1 MAGKRIFDSLRYS
14 AITALAVVL
23 LSATEHHGLVKFGGL
38 PVPGATV
45 TATQTDKTFT
55 AITDPQGAYFFPDL
69 SDGTWTIQVE
79 MPGFAVFHQ
88 QVQVVADAPVPEW
101 NLTMLPLT
109 EMHAVASPV
118 PAPPPAAVTPAP
130 QSSAPE
136 PAKAKPRNAKNAPP
150 APTNTQSAFQR
161 TDVNAANPTAAA
173 PGTPAEPDA
182 GASGGAPAGASGND
196 ELSQRA
202 ADGFLING
210 TANNAAS
217 SPFAMAQAFGN
228 NRRGSRSLY
237 NGNLGFI
244 FDTSALDARPFSLTG
259 QDTPR
264 FPYNHAQ
271 GVFAFG
277 GPIKIPHFIR
287 NGPNF
292 FINYQWTRNRNATVG
307 TGLMPDAA
315 ERMGDFSQVL
325 NAQGQPVQIFDP
337 ATGSPIPG
345 NKIPQNQVSPQ
356 ALALLNFYPL
366 PNFPGETRY
375 NYQIPIVN
383 IQHQDS
389 LQTRLN
395 KTIGRKDQVSVM
407 FALQSTRSDN
417 PNLFGFLDTSDVL
430 GLNLNAN
437 WRHHFTPRFFINL
450 GYQFS
455 RNASRFTPYFENRE
469 NVSGLAQIAGNNQ
482 EPINWGPPALA
493 FASGFSGL
501 SDGLPSFTR
510 NQTSAV
516 SLDNFWAHG
525 RHNISFGGDFR
536 RQEFNL
542 LSQQDPRGTFTFT
555 GAAAGYDFAGFLLGV
570 PDTSSIAF
578 GNADKYF
585 RASTYESYIN
595 DDWRMNPGFTLNF
608 GVRWEYWSPIT
619 EKYGRLVNLDIA
631 PGFTA
636 EAPVVA
642 SIPTGALTG
651 QTYPDS
657 LIHPDKGAVQPR
669 IAFSWRPLPASSM
682 VVRAGYGVYYNTSV
696 YPPIATQMAQQ
707 YPLSKSLSVQST
719 PGNLLSLANGFNTSP
734 GITPNTFGVDPNFRI
749 GYSQNWQMSVQ
760 RDLPG
765 ALVVTG
771 SYLGSKGTHEQQEF
785 LPNTFPSGAVNPC
798 ATCPS
803 GFVYLASNGN
813 AIRNA
818 GQVQLRRRLQSG
830 FTASLQYTFSKS
842 IDDGALGGRNQ
853 GGYLIAQ
860 NWLDLGAERALS
872 NFDQRHQLSVQVQ
885 YTTGMGIHG
894 GTLVNGWKG
903 ALFKEWTAASQITA
917 ATGMP
922 LTPVDFVAVTGTGVT
937 GTIRPEYTGAPL
949 YNAPAGLF
957 LNPAAYAAPPPGEWG
972 NAGRNSITGPSQF
985 TLSGSFGRV
994 FQVTERFGLEFRV
1007 DATNA
1012 LNHVTFPSWN
1022 TTANSSQFGLP
1033 NPANAMRSL
1042 QTTLRLRF

>member
-1 MAGKRIFDSLRYS
+1 MGGKRIVGYLRYG
-14 AITALAVVL
+14 AIAALAGVV
-23 LSATEHHGLVKFGGL
+23 LSATEHHGQVKFGGL

-55 AITDPQGAYFFPDL
+55 AITDPQGAYSFADL
-69 SDGTWTIQVE
+69 SDGAWTIQVE
-79 MPGFAVFHQ
+79 MPGFAALRQ
-88 QVQVVADAPVPEW
+88 EIQVGSDAPASEW
-101 NLTMLPLT
+101 GLKMLPLG
-109 EMHAVASPV
+109 EMHGTAAPAS
-118 PAPPPAAVTPAP
+118 
-130 QSSAPE
+130 
-136 PAKAKPRNAKNAPP
+136 PP

-161 TDVNAANPTAAA
+161 TDVNAATTNNSP
-173 PGTPAEPDA
+173 EPDA
-182 GASGGAPAGASGND
+182 GTPAND

-237 NGNLGFI
+237 NGNIGVI
-244 FDTSALDARPFSLTG
+244 FDNSSLDARPFSLTG

-264 FPYNHAQ
+264 PDYNHVQ

-277 GPIKIPHFIR
+277 GPIKIPHLIR

-292 FINYQWTRNRNATVG
+292 FINYQWTRNRNASVG

-315 ERMGDFSQVL
+315 ERMGNFSNVL
-325 NAQGQPVQIFDP
+325 TSQGQPVQLIDP
-337 ATGSPIPG
+337 TTRTPLPSPVIPASE
-345 NKIPQNQVSPQ
+345 ISPQ
-356 ALALLNFYPL
+356 ALALLNYYPY
-366 PNFPGETRY
+366 PNFPGGTQY
-375 NYQIPIVN
+375 NYQIPLVGVT
-383 IQHQDS
+383 HQDS

-395 KTIGRKDQVSVM
+395 KTIGRKDQVSGM

-437 WRHHFTPRFFINL
+437 WRHHFTPRFFTNL

-455 RNASRFTPYFENRE
+455 RSASRFTPFFENRE
-469 NVSGLAQIAGNNQ
+469 NVSQIAQIAGNNQ
-482 EPINWGPPALA
+482 EPVNWGPPSLS

-501 SDGLPSFTR
+501 SDGLPSFNR
-510 NQTSAV
+510 NQTNGV
-516 SLDNFWAHG
+516 SFDNFWARAG
-525 RHNISFGGDFR
+525 HNISFGADFR

-585 RASTYESYIN
+585 RSSTYESYIN
-595 DDWRMNPGFTLNF
+595 DDWRMNPAFTLNF

-631 PGFTA
+631 SGFSA
-636 EAPVVA
+636 EAAVKATDPVG
-642 SIPTGALTG
+642 SLTG

-682 VVRAGYGVYYNTSV
+682 VVRGGFGVYYNTSV
-696 YPPIATQMAQQ
+696 YLPIATQMAQQ
-707 YPLSKSLSVQST
+707 YPFSKSLSVQST
-719 PGNLLSLANGFNTSP
+719 PGNLLSMADGFNA
-734 GITPNTFGVDPNFRI
+734 TPLIANTFGVDPNFRI
-749 GYSQNWQMSVQ
+749 GYSQTWQMSVQ

-771 SYLGSKGTHEQQEF
+771 LYLGSKGTHEQQEF
-785 LPNTFPSGAVNPC
+785 LPNTYPAGAVNPC
-798 ATCPS
+798 LTCPT
-803 GFVYLASNGN
+803 GFIYLASNGN

-818 GQVQLRRRLQSG
+818 GQLQLRRRLQSG
-830 FTASLQYTFSKS
+830 FTASLQYTYSKS

-894 GTLVNGWKG
+894 GTLVSGWKG
-903 ALFKEWTAASQITA
+903 ALFKEWTASTQITA

-922 LTPVDFVAVTGTGVT
+922 LTPVDFLAVAGTGVT
-937 GTIRPEYTGAPL
+937 GSIRPEYTGAPL

-957 LNPAAYAAPPPGEWG
+957 LNPAAYTSPPPGEWG

-985 TLSGSFGRV
+985 GLTASLGRV
-994 FQVTERFGLEFRV
+994 FQLTDRLGLEFRV

-1022 TTANSSQFGLP
+1022 TTYNSSQFGLP

>member
-1 MAGKRIFDSLRYS
+1 MAGKRIVDYLRYG
-14 AITALAVVL
+14 AITALAVAVL
-23 LSATEHHGLVKFGGL
+23 LATEHHGQVKFGGL

-45 TATQTDKTFT
+45 TATQADKTFT
-55 AITDPQGAYFFPDL
+55 AITDPLGAYSFPEL

-79 MPGFAVFHQ
+79 MPGFAAFHQ
-88 QVQVVADAPVPEW
+88 EVQVARDAPASDW
-101 NLTMLPLT
+101 NLIMLPLN
-109 EMHAVASPV
+109 EMHGVAA
-118 PAPPPAAVTPAP
+118 PA
-130 QSSAPE
+130 S
-136 PAKAKPRNAKNAPP
+136 P
-150 APTNTQSAFQR
+150 APTNTQSAFRR
-161 TDVNAANPTAAA
+161 TDVKAVAATTAAA
-173 PGTPAEPDA
+173 AAPVESDA
-182 GASGGAPAGASGND
+182 GAAAND

-210 TANNAAS
+210 TANNAAT

-237 NGNLGFI
+237 NGNIGVI
-244 FDTSALDARPFSLTG
+244 FDNSSFDARPFSLTG

-264 FPYNHAQ
+264 PDYNHVQ

-277 GPIKIPHFIR
+277 GPIKIPRLIR

-292 FINYQWTRNRNATVG
+292 FINYQWTRNRNASVG

-315 ERMGDFSQVL
+315 ERMGNFSNVL
-325 NAQGQPVQIFDP
+325 NAQGQPVQLIDP
-337 ATGSPIPG
+337 ATRTPLPSPVIPASE
-345 NKIPQNQVSPQ
+345 ISPQ
-356 ALALLNFYPL
+356 ALALLNYYPY
-366 PNFPGETRY
+366 PNFPGGTQY
-375 NYQIPIVN
+375 NYQIPLLGIT
-383 IQHQDS
+383 HQDS

-395 KTIGRKDQVSVM
+395 KTIGRKDQISGM

-455 RNASRFTPYFENRE
+455 RSSSRFTPFFENRE
-469 NVSGLAQIAGNNQ
+469 NVSEIAQIAGNNQ
-482 EPINWGPPALA
+482 EPVNWGPPTLN

-501 SDGLPSFTR
+501 SDGLPLFNR
-510 NQTSAV
+510 NQTNAV
-516 SLDNFWAHG
+516 SLDNFWARAG
-525 RHNISFGGDFR
+525 HNISFGADFR
-536 RQEFNL
+536 RQQFNL

-585 RASTYESYIN
+585 RSSTYESYIN
-595 DDWRMNPGFTLNF
+595 DDWRMNPSFTLNF

-631 PGFTA
+631 SGFTA
-636 EAPVVA
+636 EAAVKATDPIG
-642 SIPTGALTG
+642 SLTG
-651 QTYPDS
+651 QTYSDS

-696 YPPIATQMAQQ
+696 YLPIATQMAQQ
-707 YPLSKSLSVQST
+707 YPFSKSLSVQST
-719 PGNLLSLANGFNTSP
+719 PGNLLSMANGFNA
-734 GITPNTFGVDPNFRI
+734 TPLVANTFGVDPNFRI
-749 GYSQNWQMSVQ
+749 GYSQTWQMSVQ

-785 LPNTFPSGAVNPC
+785 LPNTFPAGAANPC
-798 ATCPS
+798 PTCPT
-803 GFVYLASNGN
+803 GLIYLASNGN

-818 GQVQLRRRLQSG
+818 GQLQLRRRLQSG
-830 FTASLQYTFSKS
+830 FTASLQYIYSKS

-885 YTTGMGIHG
+885 YTTGMGTHG
-894 GTLVNGWKG
+894 GTLVSGWKG
-903 ALFKEWTAASQITA
+903 ALFKEWTASTQITA

-922 LTPVDFVAVTGTGVT
+922 LTPVDFLAVAGTGVT
-937 GTIRPEYTGAPL
+937 GSIRPENTGAPL

-985 TLSGSFGRV
+985 ALNASLGRV
-994 FQVTERFGLEFRV
+994 FQMTDRLGLEFRV

-1022 TTANSSQFGLP
+1022 TTYNSSQFGLP

>member
-1 MAGKRIFDSLRYS
+1 MSGKRIFDCLRYA
-14 AITALAVVL
+14 AIAAMAVAL
-23 LSATEHHGLVKFGGL
+23 LSAAEQHGQVKFGGL
-38 PVPGATV
+38 AVPGATV
-45 TATQTDKTFT
+45 TATQADKTFT
-55 AITDPQGAYFFPDL
+55 AVTDSQGAYSFPDL
-69 SDGTWTIQVE
+69 PDGTWNIQIE
-79 MPGFAVFHQ
+79 MSGFAAFHQ
-88 QVQVVADAPVPEW
+88 QVQVAQDAPASEW
-101 NLTMLPLT
+101 NLTMLPLN
-109 EMHAVASPV
+109 EMHAAAA
-118 PAPPPAAVTPAP
+118 PAPAPAAVTPS
-130 QSSAPE
+130 QETKAPE
-136 PAKAKPRNAKNAPP
+136 PAKGKARNAKNAPP
-150 APTNTQSAFQR
+150 APTNTQGAFQR
-161 TDVNAANPTAAA
+161 TDVNAAAAN
-173 PGTPAEPDA
+173 TPSAGAQAQPDA
-182 GASGGAPAGASGND
+182 GMPAND

-244 FDTSALDARPFSLTG
+244 VDNSTFDARPFSLTG

-264 FPYNHAQ
+264 PDYNHVQ

-292 FINYQWTRNRNATVG
+292 FVNYQWTRNRNASTG

-315 ERMGDFSQVL
+315 ERLGDFSQVL
-325 NAQGQPVQIFDP
+325 NAQGQPVQIIDP
-337 ATGSPIPG
+337 VTGLPIPG
-345 NKIPQNQVSPQ
+345 NKIPQSQISPQ
-356 ALALLNFYPL
+356 ASALLNYYPL
-366 PNFPGETRY
+366 PNFPGGTRY
-375 NYQIPIVN
+375 NYQIPIISN
-383 IQHQDS
+383 THQDS

-395 KTIGRKDQVSVM
+395 KTIGRKDQVSGT

-417 PNLFGFLDTSDVL
+417 PNLFGFLDTSSVL
-430 GLNLNAN
+430 GLNLNTN

-455 RNASRFTPYFENRE
+455 RSASRFTPFFENRE
-469 NVSGLAQIAGNNQ
+469 NVSNLAQIAGNNQ
-482 EPINWGPPALA
+482 EPINWGPPALS

-516 SLDNFWAHG
+516 TLDNFWARG
-525 RHNISFGGDFR
+525 RHNISFGADFR
-536 RQEFNL
+536 RQQFNL

-570 PDTSSIAF
+570 PDTSAIAF

-585 RASTYESYIN
+585 RSSIYESYIS

-631 PGFTA
+631 SGFTA
-636 EAPVVA
+636 EAAVKATNPVG
-642 SIPTGALTG
+642 SLTG

-669 IAFSWRPLPASSM
+669 VAFSWRPLAASSM
-682 VVRAGYGVYYNTSV
+682 VVRGGYGVYYNTSV
-696 YPPIATQMAQQ
+696 YLPIATQMAQQ
-707 YPLSKSLSVQST
+707 YPFSKSLSVQST
-719 PGNLLSLANGFNTSP
+719 PGNLLSMADGFNASP
-734 GITPNTFGVDPNFRI
+734 LIANTFGVDPNFRI

-771 SYLGSKGTHEQQEF
+771 TYLGSKGTREQQEF

-798 ATCPS
+798 PTCPT

-813 AIRNA
+813 ASRNA
-818 GQVQLRRRLQSG
+818 AQLQLRRRLQSG

-853 GGYLIAQ
+853 GGYLVAQ
-860 NWLDLGAERALS
+860 NWLDLAAERALS
-872 NFDQRHQLSVQVQ
+872 NFDQRHQLSLQAQ
-885 YTTGMGIHG
+885 YTTGMGLRG

-903 ALFKEWTAASQITA
+903 SLFKEWTAASQITA

-922 LTPVDFVAVTGTGVT
+922 LTPVDFLAVGGTGVT
-937 GTIRPEYTGAPL
+937 GSIRPEYTGAPL

-957 LNPAAYAAPPPGEWG
+957 LNPAAYTAPPPGQWG

-985 TLSGSFGRV
+985 TLNASLGRV
-994 FQVTERFGLEFRV
+994 FQLTERFGLDFRV

-1022 TTANSSQFGLP
+1022 TTFNSSQFGLP
-1033 NPANAMRSL
+1033 NPANPMRSL